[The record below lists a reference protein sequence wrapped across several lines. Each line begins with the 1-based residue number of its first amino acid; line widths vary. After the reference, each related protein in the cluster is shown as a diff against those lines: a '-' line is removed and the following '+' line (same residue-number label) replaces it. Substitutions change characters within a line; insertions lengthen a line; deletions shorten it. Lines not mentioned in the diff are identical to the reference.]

1 MKKRNTTGKLGV
13 SRRDFLR
20 NAGAGLM
27 AAELAGASPGK
38 PQTPALPTPACAF
51 HAAGRAD
58 ADLSQ
63 PLRAARHLQR
73 LCSQGR
79 EPRHLD

>member
-1 MKKRNTTGKLGV
+1 MKKRKTSGKLGV

-38 PQTPALPTPACAF
+38 QQKPVAPPASGAF

-63 PLRAARHLQR
+63 PLRA
-73 LCSQGR
+73 
-79 EPRHLD
+79 P